1 MTSSLFSR
9 YRMQVLDLTKVAD
22 HVEDLL
28 ANLDYPCDV
37 RALKLCSADGTGLV
51 LQFRSG
57 RTLESGA
64 IVLLRKYLARTL
76 SSSFRIRVHP
86 SNLLIVL
93 AGDVRSDR
101 TVTEAHLRLELN
113 GLAKAAPTSPKPG
126 AVKPASPAIAMSGVA
141 VRDLSDLLDTNPMM
155 EDMTGFPPT
164 QPFEIADDRHYAYAL
179 LQPRFASKAT

>member
-1 MTSSLFSR
+1 MTSRLLSR
-9 YRMQVLDLTKVAD
+9 YRMQVLDLDKVAD
-22 HVEDLL
+22 YVEDQLTS
-28 ANLDYPCDV
+28 LDYPCDV
-37 RALKLCSADGTGLV
+37 RALKLCSSEGQGLV

-76 SSSFRIRVHP
+76 SSIFRIRVHP

-113 GLAKAAPTSPKPG
+113 GLSKKTMPATKQSAAE
-126 AVKPASPAIAMSGVA
+126 PASLAPVPGLA
-141 VRDLSDLLDTNPMM
+141 VHELPDMLDADPHI
-155 EDMTGFPPT
+155 EEATGFPPT
-164 QPFEIADDRHYAYAL
+164 MPFESADLKNEYAL
-179 LQPRFASKAT
+179 LQPRFSSRAA